1 MLSLKI
7 LESLVNLGNG
17 RIKAPVL
24 KCNSSDAFI
33 YNEPKIVQK
42 PFKDCFT
49 RSRSRVSK
57 AANRSNKNLN
67 DERKRARPQ
76 NILWD
81 LGKIFEILV
90 KSYGFSR
97 EGKKFHQW
105 LYNRGVFAANMCF
118 WPLSTRKRSLN
129 AQITLKQLPHV
140 YFKFFKYFYAC
151 FGYIDYNKSCF
162 FYSCINLTIS
172 SKFFALRVSQGIND
186 VSCMR
191 YEVRF

>member
-118 WPLSTRKRSLN
+118 WPLSTRKRSLREGELSTCGSGSKGN
-129 AQITLKQLPHV
+129 HWTQTGSLHSNLYEELPDNCSACGHSSYQEVMFRWQVDGDQV
-140 YFKFFKYFYAC
+140 Y
-151 FGYIDYNKSCF
+151 
-162 FYSCINLTIS
+162 LS
-172 SKFFALRVSQGIND
+172 SPV
-186 VSCMR
+186 
-191 YEVRF
+191 